1 MKSIK
6 NSNVT
11 KEVERLLSSVKINT
25 PSEFNILMDLID
37 EVYDDPKINY
47 PETITKDIE
56 NKLYQWIDNSVNLE
70 NN

>member
-11 KEVERLLSSVKINT
+11 KEVERLLSSVKLDT
-25 PSEFNILMDLID
+25 PSEFSILMDLID
-37 EVYDDPKINY
+37 EVYDDPKINN
-47 PETITKDIE
+47 PETTTKEIE
-56 NKLYQWIDNSVNLE
+56 SKLYQWIDNSVNLA

>member
-11 KEVERLLSSVKINT
+11 KEVERLLSSVKLDT
-25 PSEFNILMDLID
+25 PSEFSILMDLID
-37 EVYDDPKINY
+37 EVYDDPKINH
-47 PETITKDIE
+47 PETTTKEIE
-56 NKLYQWIDNSVNLE
+56 SKLYQWIDNSVNLE

>member
-11 KEVERLLSSVKINT
+11 KEVERLLSSVKVNS

-37 EVYDDPKINY
+37 EVYDDPKISY

-56 NKLYQWIDNSVNLE
+56 NKLYQWIDNSVNLA